1 MIFGAGGGFRRG
13 IGVPRGP
20 CEIGDKGDP
29 GEVSAADL
37 SFAIGGTSANS
48 NAVQTL
54 DSPFS
59 DPDTETLRQKLNELI
74 AALRR

>member
-20 CEIGDKGDP
+20 CEIGDKGPP
-29 GEVSAADL
+29 GKVSAADL

-48 NAVQTL
+48 NMVQTR
-54 DSPFS
+54 DSSFA
-59 DPDTETLRQKLNELI
+59 DADTETLRQKLNKLI